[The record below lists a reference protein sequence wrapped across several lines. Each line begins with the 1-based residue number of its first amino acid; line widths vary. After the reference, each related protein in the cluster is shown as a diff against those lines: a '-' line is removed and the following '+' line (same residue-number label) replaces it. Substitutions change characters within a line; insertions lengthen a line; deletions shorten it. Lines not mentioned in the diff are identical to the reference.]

1 MVTVKGVVED
11 GRVRVL
17 PPATLPENAE
27 VFVIFPAREGEERP
41 RILTP
46 RLVHQEQAAD
56 FRMECREEKTGG
68 GV

>member
-1 MVTVKGVVED
+1 MVTVKGVVEG

-27 VFVIFPAREGEERP
+27 VFVIFAAHEGEERP

-46 RLVHQEQAAD
+46 RLVHPEQAVD
-56 FRMECREEKTGG
+56 FRMECREEKAGA